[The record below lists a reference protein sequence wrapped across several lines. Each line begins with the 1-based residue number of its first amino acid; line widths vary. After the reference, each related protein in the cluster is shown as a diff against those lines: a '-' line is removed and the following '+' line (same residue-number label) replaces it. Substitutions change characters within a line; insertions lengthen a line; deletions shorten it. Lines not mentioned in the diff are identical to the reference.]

1 MGSTKFKH
9 NKKRNSGL
17 IYEFLVRKMTESLI
31 ERDSKSYKQSLG
43 IIKKYFSKGQP
54 LDRERQLFEA
64 ITRTRGIKKSV
75 GAGIIQEVITVA
87 RKLDHRVINI
97 KKSNV
102 IKDIHRTFGR
112 GLFSSYR
119 LQEYKAFAS
128 IQMLINSCNPKAT
141 INESVQRVQL
151 ADALINYMSTV
162 PVADV
167 EKVNSDPLVYKIA
180 MQKFNDRYDDSLN
193 ESQKRLLKC
202 YAKALASPPSKSE
215 RAVRTLLRNEQK
227 RLILDI
233 SAESGIKEIIEDKNM
248 SKKLKEA
255 KAMLHEMDLSKSLD
269 KRVEDLLL
277 YCSLV
282 EELKSNG

>member
-1 MGSTKFKH
+1 
-9 NKKRNSGL
+9 
-17 IYEFLVRKMTESLI
+17 
-31 ERDSKSYKQSLG
+31 
-43 IIKKYFSKGQP
+43 
-54 LDRERQLFEA
+54 
-64 ITRTRGIKKSV
+64 
-75 GAGIIQEVITVA
+75 
-87 RKLDHRVINI
+87 
-97 KKSNV
+97 
-102 IKDIHRTFGR
+102 
-112 GLFSSYR
+112 
-119 LQEYKAFAS
+119 
-128 IQMLINSCNPKAT
+128 MLINSCNPKAT